1 MVHKP
6 EDVSITN
13 DDKDTIENIVSDL
26 SGYLRPAMKDE
37 QLEDIFDNKTLD
49 MFTKEFILMLNE
61 IKKSG
66 EITKYL
72 DAAGNLELEVSLVP
86 A

>member
-1 MVHKP
+1 MEHKP
-6 EDVSITN
+6 EDINITV
-13 DDKDTIENIVSDL
+13 DDKDTIANIVSDL
-26 SGYLRPAMKDE
+26 SGYLRPALKDE

-61 IKKSG
+61 IKKEG
-66 EITKYL
+66 TLTKYL

>member
-6 EDVSITN
+6 EDVNITS
-13 DDKDTIENIVSDL
+13 DDKDTIGNIVNDL
-26 SGYLRPAMKDE
+26 SGYLRPVLKDE
-37 QLEDIFDNKTLD
+37 QIEDIFDNKTLD
-49 MFTKEFILMLNE
+49 MFMKEFILMLNE
-61 IKKSG
+61 IKESG

-72 DAAGNLELEVSLVP
+72 DAAGNLELEVGLVP

>member
-6 EDVSITN
+6 EDVNITS
-13 DDKDTIENIVSDL
+13 DDKDTIENIVNDL
-26 SGYLRPAMKDE
+26 SGYLRPALKDE
-37 QLEDIFDNKTLD
+37 QIEDIFDNKTLD

-61 IKKSG
+61 IKESG
-66 EITKYL
+66 EIAKYL
-72 DAAGNLELEVSLVP
+72 DAAGNLKLEVGLVP